1 MVERNQY
8 TTSIECAACG
18 AVGRLHLSED
28 DKPYIRKLSRRI
40 DKIEGAFEAEME
52 GSVQIRVTCKSCN
65 KIFIS

>member
-1 MVERNQY
+1 MVERNRY
-8 TTSIECAACG
+8 TTFIECAACG

-52 GSVQIRVTCKSCN
+52 GSVQIRVTCKSCR
-65 KIFIS
+65 KIFLS